1 VIKHG
6 DVFLAKLGP
15 TQGSKTDHERAVV
28 VMSGE
33 AINKNNRIV
42 VVVARGNGRPSFRA
56 MSC

>member
-1 VIKHG
+1 MIKRG

-28 VMSGE
+28 VMSRD

-42 VVVARGNGRPSFRA
+42 VVVAKAVSPMNP
-56 MSC
+56 